1 MRFTFCFI
9 TILIKLSFLANSQA
23 TKNQWKKIDSLAI
36 GTSIILSQNI
46 DSLANFINAFNFSE
60 KEKAR
65 FIYRWITNNISYD
78 VDGFRLLE
86 IGKSKQRIKKVL
98 QSKKAVCQGYSNL
111 FEALATKLNL
121 KSWTILGY
129 GKTRVGGNM
138 DYHAWNGVQIE
149 NKWYLLDATWA
160 SGYMQ
165 DGNFVKFF
173 NDNYFLSPPSEF
185 VKNHLPL
192 DPIWQLSEYPL
203 SKSNFDMD
211 TKPLKFK
218 AVSFQDSL
226 NVYFSLDSINR
237 EKVFYQRCMQFDK
250 ECEICK
256 NGFVNTSLQIGN
268 KNLAMANDTLNT
280 YFNILRNNTNII
292 KYWNN
297 NETKIRTMI
306 SFAIKKYDLAIKT
319 YQEGFGIDELN
330 QSAIEQNIKSAIDNK
345 SRAEKEQKFIDVL
358 YKTKKPLRIFTLAK
372 YNEIT
377 R

>member
-1 MRFTFCFI
+1 MRFILCFI
-9 TILIKLSFLANSQA
+9 IILINFLFLANSQ
-23 TKNQWKKIDSLAI
+23 TTTNQWQKVDSLAI
-36 GTSIILSQNI
+36 NTPLRLSQNI
-46 DSLANFINAFNFSE
+46 DSLAHYIHAFNFSE

-129 GKTRVGGNM
+129 GKTHVGGNM
-138 DYHAWNGVQIE
+138 DYHAWNGVQIDS
-149 NKWYLLDATWA
+149 KWYLLDATWA
-160 SGYMQ
+160 SGYIQ
-165 DGNFVKFF
+165 DGNFIKFL
-173 NDNYFLSPPSEF
+173 NDNFFLSPPSEF

-192 DPIWQLSEYPL
+192 DPIWQLSEYPI

-211 TKPLKFK
+211 TKSLKINSLNFK
-218 AVSFQDSL
+218 DSL
-226 NVYFSLDSINR
+226 NIYFSLDSINR

-256 NGFVNTSLQIGN
+256 NGFVNILLQMGN
-268 KNLAMANDTLNT
+268 KNLAIANDTLNA
-280 YFNILRNNTNII
+280 YFNILKNNTNII

-306 SFAIKKYDLAIKT
+306 IFAFEKYDLAIKI

-330 QSAIEQNIKSAIDNK
+330 QSTIEQNIKSATDNK
-345 SRAEKEQKFIDVL
+345 LRAEKEQKFIDVL
-358 YKTKKPLRIFTLAK
+358 YKTKKPLRIFTFTK